1 MGNNN
6 QKPRAHALDALRG
19 YAIITMVLSAM
30 EAFSV
35 LPRWMYHAQ
44 VPPPDHVF
52 DPTIYGIT
60 WVDII
65 FPFFLFSMGAAIP
78 LSLGR
83 QHAKGE
89 SIMKLTWKTVQRWVK
104 LTFFAIFIIH
114 AFPFMLGYEQEW
126 MRYAM
131 PIFFFI
137 LLCLMFMPNPF
148 GLSPY
153 KARAITWSAYL
164 VAVGFMLLQP
174 YAGGAPFRL
183 TDSDCIMLILANVS
197 LTGSIIYLLT
207 IGHPLRRRALL
218 PFLVALVMAAHTANS
233 WPALLIHT
241 SWLPWLYLP
250 AYQEYLLIIIP
261 GTVAGEWIA
270 QWLEKMKANDTS
282 EGLVESVQKK
292 NEAVLENVNPLKG
305 GGEAV
310 LENGNPLKGG
320 RGAVL
325 ENGNKVKNDEKA
337 VLENVNPLKGG
348 RGAVLENGNGVKN
361 DEKVVLENGNP
372 LKGGGGAVL
381 ENENKV
387 RTRSE
392 EMKDKENSLA
402 LPVAFLSLALIVVN
416 VVLLFGRH
424 LVANL
429 VATMVLT
436 ALTAWLLRSRREAGT
451 TGVEAAKQR
460 SASKDAS
467 SQNAAKQEVSN
478 REASSQEAA
487 EREVSNREASSQ
499 EAAKQEVSSREASSQ
514 EASKQEVYNHRS
526 SSITASPTLHF
537 WQRLSSAG
545 AYLLLLGLCL
555 ESYEG
560 GIRKDDVTLSYLFV
574 TCGLAFYALLLLT
587 VVCDHWHVRWLCA
600 PLEMVGKNPMVAY
613 VSASMVI
620 IPVLILTHIYPYIDA
635 LSSQPLTGFLKG
647 VLLTTLC
654 MALTAWFTHKRWFWK
669 T

>member
-207 IGHPLRRRALL
+207 IGHPLRRLALL
-218 PFLVALVMAAHTANS
+218 PFLIALFMAAHTANS

-250 AYQEYLLIIIP
+250 VYQEYLLIIIP

-282 EGLVESVQKK
+282 KGLVDNYQKK
-292 NEAVLENVNPLKG
+292 NEAVLENG
-305 GGEAV
+305 
-310 LENGNPLKGG
+310 
-320 RGAVL
+320 
-325 ENGNKVKNDEKA
+325 
-337 VLENVNPLKGG
+337 NPLKGG

-361 DEKVVLENGNP
+361 DEKVVLEN
-372 LKGGGGAVL
+372 
-381 ENENKV
+381 ENKV

-392 EMKDKENSLA
+392 EMKDKENALA

-460 SASKDAS
+460 AASRDAS

-514 EASKQEVYNHRS
+514 EAAKQEVYNREAS
-526 SSITASPTLHF
+526 LQEAAQQEVYNQKCSSIPASPTLHF

-620 IPVLILTHIYPYIDA
+620 IPVLILTHIYPYIDS

-647 VLLTTLC
+647 VLLTALC

>member
-207 IGHPLRRRALL
+207 IGHPLRRLALL
-218 PFLVALVMAAHTANS
+218 PFLVALFMAAHTANS

-282 EGLVESVQKK
+282 KGLVESFQKK
-292 NEAVLENVNPLKG
+292 NE
-305 GGEAV
+305 
-310 LENGNPLKGG
+310 
-320 RGAVL
+320 
-325 ENGNKVKNDEKA
+325 A

-361 DEKVVLENGNP
+361 DEKVVLEN
-372 LKGGGGAVL
+372 
-381 ENENKV
+381 ENKV

-392 EMKDKENSLA
+392 EMKDKENALA
-402 LPVAFLSLALIVVN
+402 LPVALLSLALIIVN

-478 REASSQEAA
+478 REASLQEAA
-487 EREVSNREASSQ
+487 KQEVYNREASSQ
-499 EAAKQEVSSREASSQ
+499 EAAKQEV
-514 EASKQEVYNHRS
+514 YNQKC
-526 SSITASPTLHF
+526 SSIPASPTLHF

>member
-207 IGHPLRRRALL
+207 IGHPLRRLALL
-218 PFLVALVMAAHTANS
+218 PFLIALFMAAHTANS
-233 WPALLIHT
+233 WPAHIIHT

-270 QWLEKMKANDTS
+270 QWLEKMKAKDTGK
-282 EGLVESVQKK
+282 GLVDNYQKK
-292 NEAVLENVNPLKG
+292 S
-305 GGEAV
+305 EAV
-310 LENGNPLKGG
+310 LENGNPLKGE

-325 ENGNKVKNDEKA
+325 ESGNKVKNDEKA

-348 RGAVLENGNGVKN
+348 REAVLESGNKVKN
-361 DEKVVLENGNP
+361 DEKVVLEN
-372 LKGGGGAVL
+372 
-381 ENENKV
+381 ENKV
-387 RTRSE
+387 RTKSE
-392 EMKDKENSLA
+392 EMKEKENALA
-402 LPVAFLSLALIVVN
+402 LPVALLSSALIVVN

-424 LVANL
+424 LVVNL
-429 VATMVLT
+429 IATIVLT
-436 ALTAWLLRSRREAGT
+436 ALTAWLLRSRREAGST
-451 TGVEAAKQR
+451 SVEAAKQR
-460 SASKDAS
+460 TALKEAS
-467 SQNAAKQEVSN
+467 SQNAAKQELSNREASSQGAAKQEVSN

-487 EREVSNREASSQ
+487 EQEVSN
-499 EAAKQEVSSREASSQ
+499 K
-514 EASKQEVYNHRS
+514 KS
-526 SSITASPTLHF
+526 SSTPASPTLHF

-635 LSSQPLTGFLKG
+635 LSSEPLTGFLKG
-647 VLLTTLC
+647 VLLTALC

>member
-207 IGHPLRRRALL
+207 IGHPLRRLALL
-218 PFLVALVMAAHTANS
+218 PFLVALFMAAHTANS

-282 EGLVESVQKK
+282 KGLVDNYQKK

-305 GGEAV
+305 G
-310 LENGNPLKGG
+310 K
-320 RGAVL
+320 
-325 ENGNKVKNDEKA
+325 
-337 VLENVNPLKGG
+337 
-348 RGAVLENGNGVKN
+348 GAVLENGNGVKN

-381 ENENKV
+381 ENGNKVKNDEKAVLENENKV

-392 EMKDKENSLA
+392 EMKDKENALA
-402 LPVAFLSLALIVVN
+402 LPVALLSLALIVVN

-478 REASSQEAA
+478 REASSQEA
-487 EREVSNREASSQ
+487 
-499 EAAKQEVSSREASSQ
+499 
-514 EASKQEVYNHRS
+514 SKQEVYNREAS
-526 SSITASPTLHF
+526 LQEAAQQEVYNQKCSSIPASPTLHF

-620 IPVLILTHIYPYIDA
+620 IPVLILTQLYPYIDA

-647 VLLTTLC
+647 VLLTALC

>member
-207 IGHPLRRRALL
+207 IGHPLRRLALL
-218 PFLVALVMAAHTANS
+218 PFLVALFMAAHTANS

-250 AYQEYLLIIIP
+250 AYQVYLLIIIP

-282 EGLVESVQKK
+282 KGLVDNYQKK
-292 NEAVLENVNPLKG
+292 SEAVLENVNPLKG
-305 GGEAV
+305 GRE
-310 LENGNPLKGG
+310 
-320 RGAVL
+320 
-325 ENGNKVKNDEKA
+325 
-337 VLENVNPLKGG
+337 
-348 RGAVLENGNGVKN
+348 AVLENGNGVKN
-361 DEKVVLENGNP
+361 DEKVVLED
-372 LKGGGGAVL
+372 
-381 ENENKV
+381 ENKV

-392 EMKDKENSLA
+392 EMKDKENALA
-402 LPVAFLSLALIVVN
+402 LPVALLSLALIIVN

-460 SASKDAS
+460 AASRDAS

-499 EAAKQEVSSREASSQ
+499 EAAKQEVSSREASLQ
-514 EASKQEVYNHRS
+514 EAAKQEVYNHRS

-620 IPVLILTHIYPYIDA
+620 IPVLILTQLYPYIDA

-647 VLLTTLC
+647 VLLTALC

>member
-207 IGHPLRRRALL
+207 IGHPLRRLALL
-218 PFLVALVMAAHTANS
+218 PFLVALFMAAHTANS
-233 WPALLIHT
+233 WPAQLIHT

-270 QWLEKMKANDTS
+270 QWLETMKANDTS
-282 EGLVESVQKK
+282 KGLVDNYQKK
-292 NEAVLENVNPLKG
+292 N
-305 GGEAV
+305 EAV

-325 ENGNKVKNDEKA
+325 ENVNKVKNDEK
-337 VLENVNPLKGG
+337 
-348 RGAVLENGNGVKN
+348 
-361 DEKVVLENGNP
+361 
-372 LKGGGGAVL
+372 AVL

-392 EMKDKENSLA
+392 EMKEKENALA
-402 LPVAFLSLALIVVN
+402 LPVALLSLALIVVN

-460 SASKDAS
+460 AASRDAS
-467 SQNAAKQEVSN
+467 SQNAAK
-478 REASSQEAA
+478 
-487 EREVSNREASSQ
+487 REVSNREASSQ
-499 EAAKQEVSSREASSQ
+499 EAAKQEVYNREASSQ
-514 EASKQEVYNHRS
+514 EAAKQEVSNQKC
-526 SSITASPTLHF
+526 SSIPASPTLHF

-620 IPVLILTHIYPYIDA
+620 IPVLILTQLYPYIDS

-647 VLLTTLC
+647 VLLTALC

>member
-207 IGHPLRRRALL
+207 IGHPLRRLALL
-218 PFLVALVMAAHTANS
+218 PFLIALFMAAHTANS

-282 EGLVESVQKK
+282 KGLVYNYQKK
-292 NEAVLENVNPLKG
+292 S
-305 GGEAV
+305 EAV

-325 ENGNKVKNDEKA
+325 ENGNKVKNDEKT
-337 VLENVNPLKGG
+337 VLES
-348 RGAVLENGNGVKN
+348 
-361 DEKVVLENGNP
+361 
-372 LKGGGGAVL
+372 
-381 ENENKV
+381 ENKV

-392 EMKDKENSLA
+392 EMKDKENALA
-402 LPVAFLSLALIVVN
+402 LPVALLSLALIVVN

-436 ALTAWLLRSRREAGT
+436 AITAWLLRSRREAGT

-460 SASKDAS
+460 AASRD
-467 SQNAAKQEVSN
+467 
-478 REASSQEAA
+478 ASSQEAA
-487 EREVSNREASSQ
+487 KREVYNREASSQ
-499 EAAKQEVSSREASSQ
+499 EAAKQEVSNQ
-514 EASKQEVYNHRS
+514 KS

-647 VLLTTLC
+647 VLLTALC

>member
-153 KARAITWSAYL
+153 KARTITWSAYL

-207 IGHPLRRRALL
+207 IGHHLRRLALL
-218 PFLVALVMAAHTANS
+218 PFLVALFMAAHTANS
-233 WPALLIHT
+233 WPAQLIHT

-270 QWLEKMKANDTS
+270 QWLEKMKANDMS
-282 EGLVESVQKK
+282 KGLVDNYQKK
-292 NEAVLENVNPLKG
+292 NEAVLES
-305 GGEAV
+305 
-310 LENGNPLKGG
+310 GNPLKGG

-337 VLENVNPLKGG
+337 VLEKGNPLKGG
-348 RGAVLENGNGVKN
+348 REAVLENVNKVKN
-361 DEKVVLENGNP
+361 DEKV
-372 LKGGGGAVL
+372 VL

-392 EMKDKENSLA
+392 EMKDKENALA
-402 LPVAFLSLALIVVN
+402 LPVALLSLALIVVN

-460 SASKDAS
+460 AASKD
-467 SQNAAKQEVSN
+467 
-478 REASSQEAA
+478 
-487 EREVSNREASSQ
+487 ASSQ
-499 EAAKQEVSSREASSQ
+499 EAAKQEISNQ
-514 EASKQEVYNHRS
+514 KS
-526 SSITASPTLHF
+526 SSAPASPTLHF

-620 IPVLILTHIYPYIDA
+620 IPVLILTQLYPYIDA

-647 VLLTTLC
+647 VLLTALC

>member
-89 SIMKLTWKTVQRWVK
+89 SIMKLTWKTVQRWGK

-207 IGHPLRRRALL
+207 IGHPLRRLALL
-218 PFLVALVMAAHTANS
+218 PFLVALFMAAHTANS

-270 QWLEKMKANDTS
+270 QWLEKMKANDMS
-282 EGLVESVQKK
+282 KGLVDNYQKK
-292 NEAVLENVNPLKG
+292 N
-305 GGEAV
+305 EAV

-337 VLENVNPLKGG
+337 VLEKGNPLKG
-348 RGAVLENGNGVKN
+348 RREAVLENGNGVKN
-361 DEKVVLENGNP
+361 DEKVVLEN
-372 LKGGGGAVL
+372 
-381 ENENKV
+381 ENKV

-392 EMKDKENSLA
+392 EMKEKENALA
-402 LPVAFLSLALIVVN
+402 LPVALLSLALIVVN

-436 ALTAWLLRSRREAGT
+436 ALTAWLLRSRCEVDT

-460 SASKDAS
+460 AALKDAS
-467 SQNAAKQEVSN
+467 SQN
-478 REASSQEAA
+478 
-487 EREVSNREASSQ
+487 
-499 EAAKQEVSSREASSQ
+499 AAKQEVSSREASSQ
-514 EASKQEVYNHRS
+514 EAAKQEVYNQKC
-526 SSITASPTLHF
+526 SSIPASPTLHF

-620 IPVLILTHIYPYIDA
+620 IPVLILTQLYPYIDA

-647 VLLTTLC
+647 VLLTALC

>member
-89 SIMKLTWKTVQRWVK
+89 SIMKLAWKTVQRWVK

-207 IGHPLRRRALL
+207 IGHPLRRLALL
-218 PFLVALVMAAHTANS
+218 PFLVALFMAAHTANS

-282 EGLVESVQKK
+282 KGLVDNYQKK
-292 NEAVLENVNPLKG
+292 NEAVLENVNL
-305 GGEAV
+305 
-310 LENGNPLKGG
+310 
-320 RGAVL
+320 
-325 ENGNKVKNDEKA
+325 
-337 VLENVNPLKGG
+337 LKGG

-361 DEKVVLENGNP
+361 DEKVVLEN
-372 LKGGGGAVL
+372 
-381 ENENKV
+381 ENKV

-392 EMKDKENSLA
+392 EMKEKENALA
-402 LPVAFLSLALIVVN
+402 LPVALLSLALIVVN

-460 SASKDAS
+460 AASKDAS

-487 EREVSNREASSQ
+487 EREVSSREASLQ
-499 EAAKQEVSSREASSQ
+499 EAAKQEV
-514 EASKQEVYNHRS
+514 YNQKC
-526 SSITASPTLHF
+526 SSIPASPTLHF

-647 VLLTTLC
+647 VLLTALC

>member
-207 IGHPLRRRALL
+207 IGHPLRRLALL
-218 PFLVALVMAAHTANS
+218 PFLVALFMAAHTANS

-270 QWLEKMKANDTS
+270 QWLEKMKANDMS
-282 EGLVESVQKK
+282 KGLVDNYQKK
-292 NEAVLENVNPLKG
+292 NEAVLES
-305 GGEAV
+305 
-310 LENGNPLKGG
+310 GNPLKGG

-337 VLENVNPLKGG
+337 VLEN
-348 RGAVLENGNGVKN
+348 ENM
-361 DEKVVLENGNP
+361 
-372 LKGGGGAVL
+372 
-381 ENENKV
+381 V

-392 EMKDKENSLA
+392 EMKDKENALA
-402 LPVAFLSLALIVVN
+402 LPVALLSLALIVVN

-451 TGVEAAKQR
+451 TDVEAAKQR
-460 SASKDAS
+460 AASQDAS
-467 SQNAAKQEVSN
+467 SQNAAKQELSN
-478 REASSQEAA
+478 RD
-487 EREVSNREASSQ
+487 ASSQ
-499 EAAKQEVSSREASSQ
+499 EAAKQEVSNQ
-514 EASKQEVYNHRS
+514 KS
-526 SSITASPTLHF
+526 SSIPASPTLHF

-647 VLLTTLC
+647 VLLTALC

>member
-65 FPFFLFSMGAAIP
+65 FPLFLFSMGAAIP

-89 SIMKLTWKTVQRWVK
+89 SIMRLTWKTVQRWVK

-207 IGHPLRRRALL
+207 IGHPLRRLALL
-218 PFLVALVMAAHTANS
+218 PFLVALFMAAHTANS

-270 QWLEKMKANDTS
+270 QWLEKMKANDMS
-282 EGLVESVQKK
+282 KGLVDNYQKK
-292 NEAVLENVNPLKG
+292 SEAVLENV
-305 GGEAV
+305 
-310 LENGNPLKGG
+310 NPLKGG

-337 VLENVNPLKGG
+337 VLEN
-348 RGAVLENGNGVKN
+348 
-361 DEKVVLENGNP
+361 
-372 LKGGGGAVL
+372 
-381 ENENKV
+381 ENKV

-392 EMKDKENSLA
+392 EMKDKENALA
-402 LPVAFLSLALIVVN
+402 LPVALLSLALIVVN

-460 SASKDAS
+460 AASKDAS

-487 EREVSNREASSQ
+487 
-499 EAAKQEVSSREASSQ
+499 KQEISNQ
-514 EASKQEVYNHRS
+514 KS
-526 SSITASPTLHF
+526 SSTSASPTLHF

-600 PLEMVGKNPMVAY
+600 PLEMVGKSPMVAY

-620 IPVLILTHIYPYIDA
+620 IPVLILTQLYPYIDA

-647 VLLTTLC
+647 VLLTALC

>member
-207 IGHPLRRRALL
+207 IGHPLRRLALL
-218 PFLVALVMAAHTANS
+218 PFLVALFMAAHTANS
-233 WPALLIHT
+233 WPAQLIHT

-282 EGLVESVQKK
+282 KGLVDNYQKK
-292 NEAVLENVNPLKG
+292 NEAVLENVNL
-305 GGEAV
+305 
-310 LENGNPLKGG
+310 
-320 RGAVL
+320 
-325 ENGNKVKNDEKA
+325 
-337 VLENVNPLKGG
+337 LKGG

-361 DEKVVLENGNP
+361 DEKVVLEN
-372 LKGGGGAVL
+372 
-381 ENENKV
+381 ENKV

-392 EMKDKENSLA
+392 EMKEKENALA
-402 LPVAFLSLALIVVN
+402 LPVALLSLALIVVN

-436 ALTAWLLRSRREAGT
+436 ALTAWLLRSRREACT
-451 TGVEAAKQR
+451 PGVEAAKQR
-460 SASKDAS
+460 VASKDAS
-467 SQNAAKQEVSN
+467 SQNAAKQEVY
-478 REASSQEAA
+478 
-487 EREVSNREASSQ
+487 NREASSQ
-499 EAAKQEVSSREASSQ
+499 EAAKQEV
-514 EASKQEVYNHRS
+514 YNQKC
-526 SSITASPTLHF
+526 SSIPASPTLHF

-647 VLLTTLC
+647 VLLTALC

>member
-207 IGHPLRRRALL
+207 IGHPLRRLALL
-218 PFLVALVMAAHTANS
+218 PFLVALFMAAHTANS

-270 QWLEKMKANDTS
+270 QWLETMKANDTS
-282 EGLVESVQKK
+282 KGLVDNYQKK
-292 NEAVLENVNPLKG
+292 S
-305 GGEAV
+305 EAV

-325 ENGNKVKNDEKA
+325 ENGN
-337 VLENVNPLKGG
+337 
-348 RGAVLENGNGVKN
+348 GVKN
-361 DEKVVLENGNP
+361 DEK
-372 LKGGGGAVL
+372 AVL

-392 EMKDKENSLA
+392 DMKDKENALA
-402 LPVAFLSLALIVVN
+402 LPVALLSLALIVVN

-436 ALTAWLLRSRREAGT
+436 ALTAWLLRSRRAAGT

-460 SASKDAS
+460 AALKDAS
-467 SQNAAKQEVSN
+467 SQN
-478 REASSQEAA
+478 
-487 EREVSNREASSQ
+487 
-499 EAAKQEVSSREASSQ
+499 AAKQEVSSREASSQ
-514 EASKQEVYNHRS
+514 EAAQQEVSNHRS

-647 VLLTTLC
+647 VLLTALC

>member
-207 IGHPLRRRALL
+207 IGHPLRRLALL
-218 PFLVALVMAAHTANS
+218 PFLVALFMAAHTANS
-233 WPALLIHT
+233 WPAQLIHT

-250 AYQEYLLIIIP
+250 AYQECLLIIIP

-270 QWLEKMKANDTS
+270 QWLEKMKTNDTS
-282 EGLVESVQKK
+282 KGLVDNYQKK
-292 NEAVLENVNPLKG
+292 N
-305 GGEAV
+305 EAV

-320 RGAVL
+320 R
-325 ENGNKVKNDEKA
+325 E
-337 VLENVNPLKGG
+337 
-348 RGAVLENGNGVKN
+348 AVLENGNGVKN
-361 DEKVVLENGNP
+361 DEKAVLENEIKDEEQEILENKEEK
-372 LKGGGGAVL
+372 KGGREAVP

-392 EMKDKENSLA
+392 EVKDKENALA
-402 LPVAFLSLALIVVN
+402 FPVALLSLALIVTN

-429 VATMVLT
+429 IATIVLT
-436 ALTAWLLRSRREAGT
+436 ALTAWLLRSRREAGS
-451 TGVEAAKQR
+451 TGVEAARQR
-460 SASKDAS
+460 AVLKEAS
-467 SQNAAKQEVSN
+467 SQNAAKQEASN
-478 REASSQEAA
+478 REASSQG
-487 EREVSNREASSQ
+487 
-499 EAAKQEVSSREASSQ
+499 AAKQEVSNQ
-514 EASKQEVYNHRS
+514 KS
-526 SSITASPTLHF
+526 SSTQASPTLHF

-620 IPVLILTHIYPYIDA
+620 IPVLILTQLYPYIDA

-647 VLLTTLC
+647 VLLTALC

>member
-207 IGHPLRRRALL
+207 IGHPLRRLALL
-218 PFLVALVMAAHTANS
+218 PFLVALFMAAHTANS

-250 AYQEYLLIIIP
+250 AYQVYLLIIIP

-282 EGLVESVQKK
+282 KGLVDNYQKK
-292 NEAVLENVNPLKG
+292 NEAVLESG
-305 GGEAV
+305 
-310 LENGNPLKGG
+310 
-320 RGAVL
+320 
-325 ENGNKVKNDEKA
+325 
-337 VLENVNPLKGG
+337 NPLKGG

-361 DEKVVLENGNP
+361 DEKVGLED
-372 LKGGGGAVL
+372 
-381 ENENKV
+381 ENKV

-392 EMKDKENSLA
+392 EMKEKENALA
-402 LPVAFLSLALIVVN
+402 LPVALLSLALIVVN

-467 SQNAAKQEVSN
+467 SQNAAEQEFSN

-487 EREVSNREASSQ
+487 KQEVSNREASSQ
-499 EAAKQEVSSREASSQ
+499 EAAKQEVYNREASLQ
-514 EASKQEVYNHRS
+514 EAAQQEVYNQKC
-526 SSITASPTLHF
+526 SSIPASPTLHF

-620 IPVLILTHIYPYIDA
+620 IPVLILTQLYPYIDA

>member
-35 LPRWMYHAQ
+35 LPQWMYHAQ

-207 IGHPLRRRALL
+207 IGHPLRRLALL
-218 PFLVALVMAAHTANS
+218 PFLVALFMAAHTANS

-250 AYQEYLLIIIP
+250 AYQVYLLIIIP

-282 EGLVESVQKK
+282 EGLVESYQKK
-292 NEAVLENVNPLKG
+292 NE
-305 GGEAV
+305 
-310 LENGNPLKGG
+310 
-320 RGAVL
+320 
-325 ENGNKVKNDEKA
+325 A

-381 ENENKV
+381 ENGNKVKNDEKAVLENENKV

-392 EMKDKENSLA
+392 EMKDKENALA
-402 LPVAFLSLALIVVN
+402 LPVALLSLALIIVN

-451 TGVEAAKQR
+451 PGVEAAKQR
-460 SASKDAS
+460 AASRDAS

-487 EREVSNREASSQ
+487 EREVYNREASSQ
-499 EAAKQEVSSREASSQ
+499 EAAKQEVSNREASSQ
-514 EASKQEVYNHRS
+514 EASKQEVYNQKT
-526 SSITASPTLHF
+526 SSIPASPTLHF

>member
-207 IGHPLRRRALL
+207 IGHPLRRLALL
-218 PFLVALVMAAHTANS
+218 PFLVALFMAAHTANS

-250 AYQEYLLIIIP
+250 AYQVYLLIIIP

-282 EGLVESVQKK
+282 KGLVESYQKK
-292 NEAVLENVNPLKG
+292 NE
-305 GGEAV
+305 
-310 LENGNPLKGG
+310 
-320 RGAVL
+320 
-325 ENGNKVKNDEKA
+325 A

-460 SASKDAS
+460 AASRDAS

-487 EREVSNREASSQ
+487 EREVSSREASSQ
-499 EAAKQEVSSREASSQ
+499 EAAKQEVSSREASLQ
-514 EASKQEVYNHRS
+514 EAAKQEVYNHRS

-537 WQRLSSAG
+537 WKRLSSAG

>member
-114 AFPFMLGYEQEW
+114 TFPFMLGYEQEW

-207 IGHPLRRRALL
+207 IGHPLRRLALL
-218 PFLVALVMAAHTANS
+218 PFLVALFMAAHTANS

-270 QWLEKMKANDTS
+270 QWLETMKANDTS
-282 EGLVESVQKK
+282 KGLVDNYQKK
-292 NEAVLENVNPLKG
+292 S
-305 GGEAV
+305 EAV

-325 ENGNKVKNDEKA
+325 ENGN
-337 VLENVNPLKGG
+337 
-348 RGAVLENGNGVKN
+348 GVKN
-361 DEKVVLENGNP
+361 DEK
-372 LKGGGGAVL
+372 AVL

-392 EMKDKENSLA
+392 DMKDKENALA
-402 LPVAFLSLALIVVN
+402 LPVALLSLALIVVN

-436 ALTAWLLRSRREAGT
+436 ALTAWLLRSRRAAGT

-460 SASKDAS
+460 AALKDAS
-467 SQNAAKQEVSN
+467 SQN
-478 REASSQEAA
+478 
-487 EREVSNREASSQ
+487 
-499 EAAKQEVSSREASSQ
+499 AAKQEVSSREASSQ
-514 EASKQEVYNHRS
+514 EAAQQEVSNHRS

-647 VLLTTLC
+647 VLLTALC

>member
-153 KARAITWSAYL
+153 KARTITWSAYL

-207 IGHPLRRRALL
+207 IGHHLRRLALL
-218 PFLVALVMAAHTANS
+218 PFLVALFMAAHTANS
-233 WPALLIHT
+233 WPAQLIHT

-270 QWLEKMKANDTS
+270 QWLEKMKANDMS
-282 EGLVESVQKK
+282 KGLVDNYQKK
-292 NEAVLENVNPLKG
+292 N
-305 GGEAV
+305 EAV

-337 VLENVNPLKGG
+337 VLEKGNPLKGG
-348 RGAVLENGNGVKN
+348 REAVLENVNKVKN
-361 DEKVVLENGNP
+361 DEKV
-372 LKGGGGAVL
+372 VL

-392 EMKDKENSLA
+392 EMKDKENALA
-402 LPVAFLSLALIVVN
+402 LPVALLSSALIVVN

-460 SASKDAS
+460 AASKDAS
-467 SQNAAKQEVSN
+467 SQNAAKQEL
-478 REASSQEAA
+478 
-487 EREVSNREASSQ
+487 SNREASSQ
-499 EAAKQEVSSREASSQ
+499 EAAKQEVSNREASLQ
-514 EASKQEVYNHRS
+514 EAAKQEISNQKS
-526 SSITASPTLHF
+526 SSAPASPTLHF

-647 VLLTTLC
+647 VLLTALC

>member
-114 AFPFMLGYEQEW
+114 AFPFMLGYDQEW

-153 KARAITWSAYL
+153 KARTITWSAYL

-207 IGHPLRRRALL
+207 IGHPLRRLALL
-218 PFLVALVMAAHTANS
+218 PFLVALFMAAHTANS
-233 WPALLIHT
+233 WPAQLIHT

-282 EGLVESVQKK
+282 KGLVDNYQKK
-292 NEAVLENVNPLKG
+292 N
-305 GGEAV
+305 EAV

-337 VLENVNPLKGG
+337 VLEN
-348 RGAVLENGNGVKN
+348 
-361 DEKVVLENGNP
+361 
-372 LKGGGGAVL
+372 
-381 ENENKV
+381 ENKV

-392 EMKDKENSLA
+392 EMKEKENALA
-402 LPVAFLSLALIVVN
+402 LPVALLSLALIVVN

-429 VATMVLT
+429 VATMVIT

-460 SASKDAS
+460 AASKDAS
-467 SQNAAKQEVSN
+467 SQEAAKQEVSN
-478 REASSQEAA
+478 REASL
-487 EREVSNREASSQ
+487 Q
-499 EAAKQEVSSREASSQ
+499 EAAKQEV
-514 EASKQEVYNHRS
+514 YNQKS
-526 SSITASPTLHF
+526 SSATASPTLHF

-647 VLLTTLC
+647 VLLTALC

>member
-89 SIMKLTWKTVQRWVK
+89 SIMRLTWKTVQRWVK

-126 MRYAM
+126 MCYAM

-207 IGHPLRRRALL
+207 IGHPLRRLALL
-218 PFLVALVMAAHTANS
+218 PFLVALFMAAHTANS

-270 QWLEKMKANDTS
+270 QWLETMKANDKS
-282 EGLVESVQKK
+282 KGLVDNYQKK
-292 NEAVLENVNPLKG
+292 NEAVLENG
-305 GGEAV
+305 
-310 LENGNPLKGG
+310 
-320 RGAVL
+320 
-325 ENGNKVKNDEKA
+325 
-337 VLENVNPLKGG
+337 NPLKGG

-361 DEKVVLENGNP
+361 DEKVVLEN
-372 LKGGGGAVL
+372 
-381 ENENKV
+381 ENKV

-392 EMKDKENSLA
+392 EMKDKENALA
-402 LPVAFLSLALIVVN
+402 LPVALLSLALIVVN

-436 ALTAWLLRSRREAGT
+436 ALTAWLLRSRRKAGT
-451 TGVEAAKQR
+451 TGVEAAKQ
-460 SASKDAS
+460 
-467 SQNAAKQEVSN
+467 ETSN
-478 REASSQEAA
+478 Q
-487 EREVSNREASSQ
+487 
-499 EAAKQEVSSREASSQ
+499 K
-514 EASKQEVYNHRS
+514 S
-526 SSITASPTLHF
+526 SSAPASPTLHF

-647 VLLTTLC
+647 VLLTALC

>member
-153 KARAITWSAYL
+153 KARTITWSAYL

-207 IGHPLRRRALL
+207 IGHHLRRLALL
-218 PFLVALVMAAHTANS
+218 PFLVALFMAAHTANS

-282 EGLVESVQKK
+282 KGLVENCQKK
-292 NEAVLENVNPLKG
+292 S
-305 GGEAV
+305 EAV

-325 ENGNKVKNDEKA
+325 ENGNKVKNDEKTI
-337 VLENVNPLKGG
+337 
-348 RGAVLENGNGVKN
+348 
-361 DEKVVLENGNP
+361 
-372 LKGGGGAVL
+372 L

-392 EMKDKENSLA
+392 EMKEKENAFA
-402 LPVAFLSLALIVVN
+402 LPVALLSSALIVVN

-460 SASKDAS
+460 AASKDAS
-467 SQNAAKQEVSN
+467 SQEAAKQEVSN
-478 REASSQEAA
+478 REASL
-487 EREVSNREASSQ
+487 Q
-499 EAAKQEVSSREASSQ
+499 EAAKQEV
-514 EASKQEVYNHRS
+514 YNQKS
-526 SSITASPTLHF
+526 SSAPASPTLHF
-537 WQRLSSAG
+537 WQRLSLAG

-647 VLLTTLC
+647 VLLTALC

>member
-207 IGHPLRRRALL
+207 IGHPLRRLALL
-218 PFLVALVMAAHTANS
+218 PFLVALFMAAHTANS

-282 EGLVESVQKK
+282 KGLVDNYQKK
-292 NEAVLENVNPLKG
+292 N
-305 GGEAV
+305 EAV

-320 RGAVL
+320 KEAVL
-325 ENGNKVKNDEKA
+325 ENGNKVKNDEKT
-337 VLENVNPLKGG
+337 
-348 RGAVLENGNGVKN
+348 
-361 DEKVVLENGNP
+361 
-372 LKGGGGAVL
+372 VL

-392 EMKDKENSLA
+392 EMKEKENALA
-402 LPVAFLSLALIVVN
+402 LPVALLSSALIVVN

-451 TGVEAAKQR
+451 TDVEAAKQR
-460 SASKDAS
+460 AASKDAS
-467 SQNAAKQEVSN
+467 SQNAAKQEL
-478 REASSQEAA
+478 
-487 EREVSNREASSQ
+487 SNREASSQ
-499 EAAKQEVSSREASSQ
+499 EAAKQEV
-514 EASKQEVYNHRS
+514 YNQKS
-526 SSITASPTLHF
+526 SSTPASPTLHF

-620 IPVLILTHIYPYIDA
+620 IPVLILTQLYPYIDA

-647 VLLTTLC
+647 VLLTALC

>member
-207 IGHPLRRRALL
+207 IGHPLRRLALL
-218 PFLVALVMAAHTANS
+218 PFLVALFMAAHTANS

-282 EGLVESVQKK
+282 EGLVDNYQKK
-292 NEAVLENVNPLKG
+292 S
-305 GGEAV
+305 EAV

-325 ENGNKVKNDEKA
+325 ESGNKVKNDEK
-337 VLENVNPLKGG
+337 
-348 RGAVLENGNGVKN
+348 
-361 DEKVVLENGNP
+361 
-372 LKGGGGAVL
+372 AVL

-392 EMKDKENSLA
+392 EMKDKENALA
-402 LPVAFLSLALIVVN
+402 LPVALLSLVLIVVN

-436 ALTAWLLRSRREAGT
+436 ALTAWLLRSRREADT
-451 TGVEAAKQR
+451 TGVEVAKQR
-460 SASKDAS
+460 VASKDAS
-467 SQNAAKQEVSN
+467 SQNAAK
-478 REASSQEAA
+478 
-487 EREVSNREASSQ
+487 REVSNREASSQ
-499 EAAKQEVSSREASSQ
+499 EAAKQEV
-514 EASKQEVYNHRS
+514 YNQKC
-526 SSITASPTLHF
+526 SSIPASPTLHF

-647 VLLTTLC
+647 VLLTALC

>member
-1 MGNNN
+1 MEVIGQMLFLSGSFHSLFRNRTFAFMKSRNMGNNN

-89 SIMKLTWKTVQRWVK
+89 SITKLTWKTVQRWVK

-137 LLCLMFMPNPF
+137 LLCLMFMPNSF

-164 VAVGFMLLQP
+164 VVVGFMLLQP

-207 IGHPLRRRALL
+207 IGHPLRRLALL
-218 PFLVALVMAAHTANS
+218 PFLIALFMAAHTANS
-233 WPALLIHT
+233 WPAQLIHT

-282 EGLVESVQKK
+282 KGLVENYQKK
-292 NEAVLENVNPLKG
+292 S
-305 GGEAV
+305 EAV

-320 RGAVL
+320 REAVP
-325 ENGNKVKNDEKA
+325 ENGK
-337 VLENVNPLKGG
+337 
-348 RGAVLENGNGVKN
+348 GVK
-361 DEKVVLENGNP
+361 DVEK
-372 LKGGGGAVL
+372 AVL

-392 EMKDKENSLA
+392 EMKEKENALA
-402 LPVAFLSLALIVVN
+402 LPVALLSSALIVVN

-436 ALTAWLLRSRREAGT
+436 ALTAWLLRSRREAGS
-451 TGVEAAKQR
+451 TGVEAARQR
-460 SASKDAS
+460 AVLKEAS
-467 SQNAAKQEVSN
+467 SQNAAKQEASN
-478 REASSQEAA
+478 REASSQG
-487 EREVSNREASSQ
+487 
-499 EAAKQEVSSREASSQ
+499 AAKQEVSNQ
-514 EASKQEVYNHRS
+514 KS
-526 SSITASPTLHF
+526 SSTQASPTLHF

-647 VLLTTLC
+647 VLLTALC

>member
-207 IGHPLRRRALL
+207 IGRPLRRLALL
-218 PFLVALVMAAHTANS
+218 PFLVALFMAAHTANS

-270 QWLEKMKANDTS
+270 QWLETMKANDTS
-282 EGLVESVQKK
+282 KGLVDNYQKK
-292 NEAVLENVNPLKG
+292 SEAVLD
-305 GGEAV
+305 
-310 LENGNPLKGG
+310 NG
-320 RGAVL
+320 
-325 ENGNKVKNDEKA
+325 
-337 VLENVNPLKGG
+337 NPLKGG

-361 DEKVVLENGNP
+361 DEKVVLED
-372 LKGGGGAVL
+372 
-381 ENENKV
+381 ENKV
-387 RTRSE
+387 KTRSE
-392 EMKDKENSLA
+392 EMKEKENTLA
-402 LPVAFLSLALIVVN
+402 LPVALLSLALIVVN

-429 VATMVLT
+429 VATVVLT
-436 ALTAWLLRSRREAGT
+436 ALTAWLLRSRRKAGT
-451 TGVEAAKQR
+451 PGVEAAKQR
-460 SASKDAS
+460 VASKDAS
-467 SQNAAKQEVSN
+467 SQNAAKQEVS
-478 REASSQEAA
+478 S
-487 EREVSNREASSQ
+487 REASSQ
-499 EAAKQEVSSREASSQ
+499 EAAKQEVSNQKTSS
-514 EASKQEVYNHRS
+514 VP
-526 SSITASPTLHF
+526 ASPTLHF

-613 VSASMVI
+613 VSAFMVI
-620 IPVLILTHIYPYIDA
+620 IPVLILTQLYPYIDA

-647 VLLTTLC
+647 VLLTALC

>member
-1 MGNNN
+1 MLFLSGSFHSLFRNRTFAFMKSRNMGNNN

-89 SIMKLTWKTVQRWVK
+89 SITKLTWKTVQRWVK

-207 IGHPLRRRALL
+207 IGHPLRRLALL
-218 PFLVALVMAAHTANS
+218 PFLIALFMAAHTANS
-233 WPALLIHT
+233 WPALFIHT

-270 QWLEKMKANDTS
+270 QWLEKMKAKDTGK
-282 EGLVESVQKK
+282 GLVENYQKK
-292 NEAVLENVNPLKG
+292 S
-305 GGEAV
+305 EAV

-325 ENGNKVKNDEKA
+325 ESGNK
-337 VLENVNPLKGG
+337 
-348 RGAVLENGNGVKN
+348 VKN
-361 DEKVVLENGNP
+361 DEKVVLENEIKDEEQEVLENQEEK
-372 LKGGGGAVL
+372 KGGREAVL

-387 RTRSE
+387 RIRSE
-392 EMKDKENSLA
+392 EMKDKENALA
-402 LPVAFLSLALIVVN
+402 LPVALLSLALIVTN

-429 VATMVLT
+429 IATIVLT

-460 SASKDAS
+460 
-467 SQNAAKQEVSN
+467 AALK
-478 REASSQEAA
+478 EASSQGAA
-487 EREVSNREASSQ
+487 KQEVSNREASSQ
-499 EAAKQEVSSREASSQ
+499 EAAKQEVSNREASSQ
-514 EASKQEVYNHRS
+514 EAAKQRISNREASSQEAAEQEVSNQKS
-526 SSITASPTLHF
+526 SSTPASPTLHF

-635 LSSQPLTGFLKG
+635 LSSEPLTGFLKG
-647 VLLTTLC
+647 VLLTALC

>member
-183 TDSDCIMLILANVS
+183 ADSDCIMLILANVS

-207 IGHPLRRRALL
+207 IGHPLRRLALL
-218 PFLVALVMAAHTANS
+218 PFLIALFMAAHTANS
-233 WPALLIHT
+233 WPAQLIHT

-270 QWLEKMKANDTS
+270 QWLERMKAKDTGK
-282 EGLVESVQKK
+282 GLVENYQKK
-292 NEAVLENVNPLKG
+292 S
-305 GGEAV
+305 EAV

-320 RGAVL
+320 REAVL
-325 ENGNKVKNDEKA
+325 ENE
-337 VLENVNPLKGG
+337 
-348 RGAVLENGNGVKN
+348 NGVK
-361 DEKVVLENGNP
+361 DVEKVVLENEIKDEEQEVLENKEEK
-372 LKGGGGAVL
+372 KGGREAVL
-381 ENENKV
+381 ESGNKV
-387 RTRSE
+387 RTKSE
-392 EMKDKENSLA
+392 EMKEKENALA
-402 LPVAFLSLALIVVN
+402 LPVALLSLALIVTN

-429 VATMVLT
+429 IATIVLT
-436 ALTAWLLRSRREAGT
+436 ALTAWLLRSRREAGST
-451 TGVEAAKQR
+451 SVEAAKQR
-460 SASKDAS
+460 AALKEAS
-467 SQNAAKQEVSN
+467 SQNAAKQEL
-478 REASSQEAA
+478 
-487 EREVSNREASSQ
+487 SNREASSQ
-499 EAAKQEVSSREASSQ
+499 EAAKQEVSNREASSQ
-514 EASKQEVYNHRS
+514 GAAKQEVSNQKS
-526 SSITASPTLHF
+526 SSTQASPTLHF

-620 IPVLILTHIYPYIDA
+620 IPVLILTQLYPYIDA

-647 VLLTTLC
+647 VLLTALC

>member
-207 IGHPLRRRALL
+207 IGHPLRRLALL
-218 PFLVALVMAAHTANS
+218 PFLVALFMAAHTANS

-282 EGLVESVQKK
+282 KGLVENYQKK
-292 NEAVLENVNPLKG
+292 SEAVLES
-305 GGEAV
+305 
-310 LENGNPLKGG
+310 GNPLKGG

-325 ENGNKVKNDEKA
+325 ESGNKVKNDEK
-337 VLENVNPLKGG
+337 
-348 RGAVLENGNGVKN
+348 
-361 DEKVVLENGNP
+361 
-372 LKGGGGAVL
+372 AVL

-392 EMKDKENSLA
+392 EMKDKENALA
-402 LPVAFLSLALIVVN
+402 LPVALLSLALIVVN

-451 TGVEAAKQR
+451 PGVEAAKQR
-460 SASKDAS
+460 VASKDAS
-467 SQNAAKQEVSN
+467 SQNAAKQEL
-478 REASSQEAA
+478 
-487 EREVSNREASSQ
+487 SNREASSQ
-499 EAAKQEVSSREASSQ
+499 EAAKQEVSNQKTSS
-514 EASKQEVYNHRS
+514 VP
-526 SSITASPTLHF
+526 ASPTLHF

-620 IPVLILTHIYPYIDA
+620 IPVLILTQLYPYIDA

-647 VLLTTLC
+647 VLLTALC

>member
-89 SIMKLTWKTVQRWVK
+89 SIMRLTWKTVQRWVK

-126 MRYAM
+126 MCYAM

-207 IGHPLRRRALL
+207 IGHPLRRLALL
-218 PFLVALVMAAHTANS
+218 PFLVALFMAAHTANS
-233 WPALLIHT
+233 WPAQLIHT

-282 EGLVESVQKK
+282 KGLVDNYQKK
-292 NEAVLENVNPLKG
+292 N
-305 GGEAV
+305 EAV

-320 RGAVL
+320 REAVL
-325 ENGNKVKNDEKA
+325 ENGNKVKNDEKT
-337 VLENVNPLKGG
+337 VLEKGNPLKGG
-348 RGAVLENGNGVKN
+348 RGAVLENVNKVKN
-361 DEKVVLENGNP
+361 DEKV
-372 LKGGGGAVL
+372 VL

-392 EMKDKENSLA
+392 EMKDKENALA
-402 LPVAFLSLALIVVN
+402 LPVALLSLALIVVN

-451 TGVEAAKQR
+451 TDVEAAKQ
-460 SASKDAS
+460 
-467 SQNAAKQEVSN
+467 EISN
-478 REASSQEAA
+478 Q
-487 EREVSNREASSQ
+487 
-499 EAAKQEVSSREASSQ
+499 K
-514 EASKQEVYNHRS
+514 S
-526 SSITASPTLHF
+526 SSAPVSPTLHF

-647 VLLTTLC
+647 VLLTALC

>member
-207 IGHPLRRRALL
+207 IGHPLRRLALL
-218 PFLVALVMAAHTANS
+218 PFLVALFMAAHTANS

-282 EGLVESVQKK
+282 KGLVESYQKK
-292 NEAVLENVNPLKG
+292 NE
-305 GGEAV
+305 
-310 LENGNPLKGG
+310 
-320 RGAVL
+320 
-325 ENGNKVKNDEKA
+325 A

-361 DEKVVLENGNP
+361 DEKVVLEN
-372 LKGGGGAVL
+372 
-381 ENENKV
+381 ENKV

-392 EMKDKENSLA
+392 EMKDKENALA

-487 EREVSNREASSQ
+487 EREVS
-499 EAAKQEVSSREASSQ
+499 SREASSQ
-514 EASKQEVYNHRS
+514 EASKQEVYNQKT
-526 SSITASPTLHF
+526 SSIPASPTLHF

-620 IPVLILTHIYPYIDA
+620 IPVLILTQLYPYIDA

>member
-153 KARAITWSAYL
+153 KARAITWSAYI

-207 IGHPLRRRALL
+207 IGHPLRRLALL
-218 PFLVALVMAAHTANS
+218 PFLVALFMAAHTANS

-250 AYQEYLLIIIP
+250 AYQVYLLIIIP

-282 EGLVESVQKK
+282 KGLVDNYQKK
-292 NEAVLENVNPLKG
+292 NEAVLENV
-305 GGEAV
+305 
-310 LENGNPLKGG
+310 NPLKGG

-325 ENGNKVKNDEKA
+325 ENGNKVKNDEK
-337 VLENVNPLKGG
+337 
-348 RGAVLENGNGVKN
+348 
-361 DEKVVLENGNP
+361 VVLENGNP
-372 LKGGGGAVL
+372 LKGGREAVL

-392 EMKDKENSLA
+392 EMKDKENALA
-402 LPVAFLSLALIVVN
+402 LPVALLSLALIVVN

-487 EREVSNREASSQ
+487 
-499 EAAKQEVSSREASSQ
+499 
-514 EASKQEVYNHRS
+514 KQEVYNQKT
-526 SSITASPTLHF
+526 SSIPASPTLHF

>member
-207 IGHPLRRRALL
+207 IGHPLRRLALL
-218 PFLVALVMAAHTANS
+218 PFLIALFMAAHTANS

-250 AYQEYLLIIIP
+250 AYQVYLLIIIP

-282 EGLVESVQKK
+282 KGLVDNYQKK
-292 NEAVLENVNPLKG
+292 NEAVLES
-305 GGEAV
+305 
-310 LENGNPLKGG
+310 GNS
-320 RGAVL
+320 
-325 ENGNKVKNDEKA
+325 
-337 VLENVNPLKGG
+337 LKGG

-361 DEKVVLENGNP
+361 DEKVVLED
-372 LKGGGGAVL
+372 
-381 ENENKV
+381 ENKV

-392 EMKDKENSLA
+392 EMKEKENALA
-402 LPVAFLSLALIVVN
+402 LPVALLSLALIVVN

-460 SASKDAS
+460 AASRDAS

-487 EREVSNREASSQ
+487 EREVSSREASSQ
-499 EAAKQEVSSREASSQ
+499 EAAKQEVSSREASS
-514 EASKQEVYNHRS
+514 QEVYNHRS

>member
-1 MGNNN
+1 MGKNN

-207 IGHPLRRRALL
+207 IGHPLRRLALL
-218 PFLVALVMAAHTANS
+218 PFLVALFMAAHTANS

-282 EGLVESVQKK
+282 EGLVESYQKK
-292 NEAVLENVNPLKG
+292 NE
-305 GGEAV
+305 
-310 LENGNPLKGG
+310 
-320 RGAVL
+320 
-325 ENGNKVKNDEKA
+325 A

-381 ENENKV
+381 ENGNKVKNDEKAVLENENKV

-392 EMKDKENSLA
+392 EMKDKENALA
-402 LPVAFLSLALIVVN
+402 LPVALLSLALIIVN

-451 TGVEAAKQR
+451 PGVEAANQR
-460 SASKDAS
+460 AASRDAS

-499 EAAKQEVSSREASSQ
+499 EAVKQEVSSREASSQ
-514 EASKQEVYNHRS
+514 EAAKQEVYNHRS
-526 SSITASPTLHF
+526 SSIPASPTLHF

-647 VLLTTLC
+647 VLLTALC

>member
-19 YAIITMVLSAM
+19 YAIVTMVLSAM

-89 SIMKLTWKTVQRWVK
+89 SITKLTWKTVQRWVK

-174 YAGGAPFRL
+174 YAGGATFRL

-207 IGHPLRRRALL
+207 IGHPLRRLALL
-218 PFLVALVMAAHTANS
+218 PFLVALFMAAHTANS

-282 EGLVESVQKK
+282 KGLVENYQKK
-292 NEAVLENVNPLKG
+292 NEAVLENGNPLKG
-305 GGEAV
+305 GSEAVFENGNKVKNDEKAV

-325 ENGNKVKNDEKA
+325 ESGNKVKNDE
-337 VLENVNPLKGG
+337 NV
-348 RGAVLENGNGVKN
+348 
-361 DEKVVLENGNP
+361 
-372 LKGGGGAVL
+372 VL

-387 RTRSE
+387 KTRSE
-392 EMKDKENSLA
+392 EMKDKENALA
-402 LPVAFLSLALIVVN
+402 LPVALLSLALIVVN

-436 ALTAWLLRSRREAGT
+436 ALTAWLLRSRRKAGT

-460 SASKDAS
+460 AASRDAS

-487 EREVSNREASSQ
+487 KQEVSNRESSSQ
-499 EAAKQEVSSREASSQ
+499 EAAKQEV
-514 EASKQEVYNHRS
+514 YNQKC
-526 SSITASPTLHF
+526 SSIQASPTLHF

-620 IPVLILTHIYPYIDA
+620 IPVLILTQLYPYIDA

-647 VLLTTLC
+647 VLLTALC

>member
-83 QHAKGE
+83 QYAKGE

-183 TDSDCIMLILANVS
+183 ADSDCIMLILANVS

-207 IGHPLRRRALL
+207 IGHPLRRLALL
-218 PFLVALVMAAHTANS
+218 PFLIALFMAAHTANS
-233 WPALLIHT
+233 WPAQLIHT

-270 QWLEKMKANDTS
+270 QWLEKMKAKDTS
-282 EGLVESVQKK
+282 KGLVDNCQKK
-292 NEAVLENVNPLKG
+292 S
-305 GGEAV
+305 EAV
-310 LENGNPLKGG
+310 LENGNPLKGEREAVPENGNGVKDVEKVVLENEIKDEEQEVLENKEEKKGG
-320 RGAVL
+320 REAVL
-325 ENGNKVKNDEKA
+325 ENGNKV
-337 VLENVNPLKGG
+337 
-348 RGAVLENGNGVKN
+348 
-361 DEKVVLENGNP
+361 
-372 LKGGGGAVL
+372 
-381 ENENKV
+381 

-392 EMKDKENSLA
+392 EVKDKENALA
-402 LPVAFLSLALIVVN
+402 LPVALLSLVLIVTN

-429 VATMVLT
+429 IATIVLT
-436 ALTAWLLRSRREAGT
+436 ALTAWLLRSRREAGS
-451 TGVEAAKQR
+451 TGVEAARQR
-460 SASKDAS
+460 AALKEAS
-467 SQNAAKQEVSN
+467 SQGAAKQEL
-478 REASSQEAA
+478 
-487 EREVSNREASSQ
+487 SNREASSQ
-499 EAAKQEVSSREASSQ
+499 EAAKQEVSTREASSQ
-514 EASKQEVYNHRS
+514 GAAKQEVSNREASSQGAAKQEVSNQKS
-526 SSITASPTLHF
+526 SSTPASPTLHF

-620 IPVLILTHIYPYIDA
+620 IPVLILTQLYPYIDA

-647 VLLTTLC
+647 VLLTALC

>member
-207 IGHPLRRRALL
+207 IGHPLRRLALL
-218 PFLVALVMAAHTANS
+218 PFLIALFMAAHTANS
-233 WPALLIHT
+233 WPAQLIHT

-270 QWLEKMKANDTS
+270 QWLEKMKTNDTS
-282 EGLVESVQKK
+282 KGLVDNYQKK
-292 NEAVLENVNPLKG
+292 SEAVLD
-305 GGEAV
+305 
-310 LENGNPLKGG
+310 NGNPL
-320 RGAVL
+320 
-325 ENGNKVKNDEKA
+325 N
-337 VLENVNPLKGG
+337 GG

-361 DEKVVLENGNP
+361 DEKVVLEN
-372 LKGGGGAVL
+372 
-381 ENENKV
+381 ENKV
-387 RTRSE
+387 RTISE
-392 EMKDKENSLA
+392 EMKDKENALA
-402 LPVAFLSLALIVVN
+402 LPVALLSLALIVVN

-460 SASKDAS
+460 AASKDAS

-487 EREVSNREASSQ
+487 
-499 EAAKQEVSSREASSQ
+499 KQEVSNQ
-514 EASKQEVYNHRS
+514 KS
-526 SSITASPTLHF
+526 SSIPASPTLHF

-620 IPVLILTHIYPYIDA
+620 IPVLILTQLYPYIDS

-647 VLLTTLC
+647 VLLTALC

>member
-207 IGHPLRRRALL
+207 IGHPLRRLALL
-218 PFLVALVMAAHTANS
+218 PFLVALFMAAHTANS

-282 EGLVESVQKK
+282 KGLVYNYQKK
-292 NEAVLENVNPLKG
+292 SE
-305 GGEAV
+305 
-310 LENGNPLKGG
+310 
-320 RGAVL
+320 
-325 ENGNKVKNDEKA
+325 A

-361 DEKVVLENGNP
+361 DEKT
-372 LKGGGGAVL
+372 VL

-392 EMKDKENSLA
+392 EMKDKENALA
-402 LPVAFLSLALIVVN
+402 LPVALLSLALIVVN

-436 ALTAWLLRSRREAGT
+436 ALTAWLLCSRRKAGT

-460 SASKDAS
+460 VASKDAS
-467 SQNAAKQEVSN
+467 SQNAAKQEVS
-478 REASSQEAA
+478 S
-487 EREVSNREASSQ
+487 REASSQ
-499 EAAKQEVSSREASSQ
+499 EAAKQEV
-514 EASKQEVYNHRS
+514 YNQKS
-526 SSITASPTLHF
+526 SSIPASPTLHF

-647 VLLTTLC
+647 VLLTALC